1 MTNATR
7 AESAEPADNSAAT
20 LPLHQ
25 FLTYR
30 LARVQAKLNTQAN
43 RILRATSGI
52 TLTQWR
58 VIALVG
64 AAGQARLSDLAKAA
78 ALDKGLLSR
87 AVKTLVEDGSILT
100 RTDENDH
107 RAQVLSLSG
116 KGQQIFERT
125 LPVTR
130 ARQHR
135 LREGLTEEELAVFRQ
150 VLDKLEIAA
159 EK

>member
-43 RILRATSGI
+43 RI